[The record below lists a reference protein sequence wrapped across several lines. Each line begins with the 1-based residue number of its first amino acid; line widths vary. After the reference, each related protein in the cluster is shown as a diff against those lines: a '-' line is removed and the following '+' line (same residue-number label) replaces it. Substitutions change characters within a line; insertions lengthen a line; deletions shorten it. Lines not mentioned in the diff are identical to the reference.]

1 MAKKKI
7 LPLIGNKGV
16 DRLSAVIQ
24 SGDNMINDTLKQNFE
39 ILSGQLNNQLNVLSN
54 IRSAFTGST
63 QEPPLPRNVL
73 ETRKKNLTL
82 GEETLIAIR
91 VAIGDL
97 IDINLETLD
106 VLKGDRIKEEEE
118 RREAKR
124 HATKPNIQKATSVE
138 KNAGGSK
145 WADILKGLGAAGAG
159 LGAFFLGLAG
169 SEAIMAKFGNGANM
183 KAMLT
188 NLAEGL
194 SAFSTRDLMA
204 IGALLG
210 TGALFGA
217 VPLMSGMGAG
227 IGMAAVGLGLGGF
240 FGGLALG
247 DAAAGYLKT
256 DGSHL
261 KVLMQNLAEGLGAF
275 SNENMIA
282 LGALLGTGA
291 LFGAVGGVGNAMQA
305 AVGMSMFGLGIG
317 GFFGGLALGDAAG
330 TYLQSD
336 GSTLKTLMINLAEG
350 LNAFSGRN
358 MVALGALLGAGA
370 LFGSAGGTA
379 ALGMTAIGLGLAGF
393 LGAFSTVTDM
403 LGFFG
408 VDGSGARDMMVNIGA
423 GLQELGKVDAG
434 NILALIPAIAGLG
447 PAMLMLLG
455 SNGLAGVGEAVGG
468 AVKKAWNWMFG
479 DDEKKDKE
487 QTIVDKIIQLI
498 KPFENLDPAKYAGIA
513 KVGEFFGN
521 FAKGMAAFQTLD
533 TNKVHEKLAA
543 LQIAKGVA
551 ATGNESTG
559 NSFLDMNIRNEEL
572 RQQEVLDVSKLS
584 KTQQKLQM
592 AKMRAQGKSP
602 VLTPDGRLYDA
613 RQIQQ
618 GLKAPAA
625 IDVSPKAGVSGGV
638 TGAAVNSKS
647 NATNNINVQP
657 IIANAPTNVNNS
669 SSMNVQNQTVMPL
682 SASRRESTPYKN
694 QNAFNW

>member
-16 DRLSAVIQ
+16 DQLSAVIQ

-39 ILSGQLNNQLNVLSN
+39 ILSSQLNNQLNVLSN

-73 ETRKKNLTL
+73 ETKKKNLTL

-91 VAIGDL
+91 VAMGDL

-282 LGALLGTGA
+282 LGALLGAGA

-350 LNAFSGRN
+350 LDAFSGRN

-447 PAMLMLLG
+447 PAMLLLLG

-513 KVGEFFGN
+513 KVGGFFGN

-543 LQIAKGVA
+543 LQVAKGVA
-551 ATGNESTG
+551 ATNDELPSS
-559 NSFLDMNIRNEEL
+559 SFMDTQIKIHDDSDRYIR
-572 RQQEVLDVSKLS
+572 DVSKLS
-584 KTQQKLQM
+584 KTQQKSQ
-592 AKMRAQGKSP
+592 P